1 MAPLRPACAAIPG
14 SDAMVR
20 AEDRRGAGEF
30 AVPALNRSTEA
41 IGELVTQISG
51 LPTPGDDTS
60 RRRVLDV
67 LDDLAEEMIG
77 RIRVDEIAVKQKIE
91 QQRERFGVASPGG
104 NSAEI

>member
-1 MAPLRPACAAIPG
+1 
-14 SDAMVR
+14 MVR

-30 AVPALNRSTEA
+30 AVAALNRSTEA
-41 IGELVTQISG
+41 IGELVTRISG

-91 QQRERFGVASPGG
+91 QQRERFGAASPGG
-104 NSAEI
+104 DSAEFAGW